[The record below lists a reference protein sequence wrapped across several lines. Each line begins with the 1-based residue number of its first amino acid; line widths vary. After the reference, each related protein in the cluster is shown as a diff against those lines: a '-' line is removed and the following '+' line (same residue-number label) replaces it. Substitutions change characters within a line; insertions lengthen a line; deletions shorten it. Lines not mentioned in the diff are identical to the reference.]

1 MQRILQDYSKQKNK
15 NKKNFARKERIVGMN
30 F

>member
-15 NKKNFARKERIVGMN
+15 NKKNFARIERTVGMN

>member
-1 MQRILQDYSKQKNK
+1 MMQIILQDYSKQKK
-15 NKKNFARKERIVGMN
+15 QKNFARKERTVGMN